1 MSPLICS
8 ANQWTGFYMIQTSV
22 MKELKKA
29 GSGTYFQWLTEKN
42 YVKNYYVHISR
53 KKVGKILVT
62 MTWMKKEK
70 TVPSR

>member
-1 MSPLICS
+1 
-8 ANQWTGFYMIQTSV
+8 

-53 KKVGKILVT
+53 KKDGKILVT